1 MLVGRYLGDLE
12 GEREAAATVA
22 AAHGRWYADSPC
34 CCGAAAGLT
43 ISSPSP
49 GSSFN
54 FSDSWARYVFS
65 SVTEG
70 WSFCRM
76 PLSPRSEA
84 TTAKV
89 SVLLMG
95 FQFMLVE
102 FQPASWS
109 SLPECLLCGLQT
121 PTSDK
126 EITALQ
132 SLLNQLPQ
140 FPESP
145 DRLTHIQSLIFYS
158 DSTAA
163 QWGKNSLFNK
173 QGWSIGNPY
182 EKNASYF
189 IPHTIYKI

>member
-1 MLVGRYLGDLE
+1 MLTPLAVVRQQLDSQSVHHLQDLPSTSLTP
-12 GEREAAATVA
+12 GPGMCLALWLRAEASA
-22 AAHGRWYADSPC
+22 GCPC
-34 CCGAAAGLT
+34 HQGQRQQQQR
-43 ISSPSP
+43 
-49 GSSFN
+49 FQ
-54 FSDSWARYVFS
+54 
-65 SVTEG
+65 
-70 WSFCRM
+70 
-76 PLSPRSEA
+76 
-84 TTAKV
+84 